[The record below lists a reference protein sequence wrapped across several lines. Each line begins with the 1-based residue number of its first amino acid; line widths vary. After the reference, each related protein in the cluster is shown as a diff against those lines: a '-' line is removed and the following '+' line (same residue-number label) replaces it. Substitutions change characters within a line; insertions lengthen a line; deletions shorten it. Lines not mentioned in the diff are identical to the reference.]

1 MLNIAF
7 ICTHNSCRSIIAEA
21 VAKSIA
27 SKHFNAYSAGSNPS
41 GKINAKALEIL
52 QNNHIRTNNLTSKSI
67 DNLSQIRFDAV
78 ITLCGN
84 AQNEPCPIWVG
95 DCIKDHWGFED
106 PSAFADGPEKDKA
119 FQDLFDKLKRV
130 ILRLDELIENNP
142 NQLAQHIKLIK
153 ETLI

>member
-7 ICTHNSCRSIIAEA
+7 ICTHNSCRSIMAEA
-21 VAKSIA
+21 LAKSIA
-27 SKHFNAYSAGSNPS
+27 SKHFNAYSAGSTPS

-52 QNNHIRTNNLTSKSI
+52 QNNHIHTNNLTSKSI
-67 DNLSQIRFDAV
+67 DDLSHIRFDAV

-84 AQNEPCPIWVG
+84 AQNEPCPIWLG

-106 PSAFADGPEKDKA
+106 PSACADGPEKDKA
-119 FQDLFDKLKRV
+119 FQDLFDKLKCV
-130 ILRLDELIENNP
+130 ISRLDELIQNNP
-142 NQLAQHIKLIK
+142 DQLAQHIKHIR